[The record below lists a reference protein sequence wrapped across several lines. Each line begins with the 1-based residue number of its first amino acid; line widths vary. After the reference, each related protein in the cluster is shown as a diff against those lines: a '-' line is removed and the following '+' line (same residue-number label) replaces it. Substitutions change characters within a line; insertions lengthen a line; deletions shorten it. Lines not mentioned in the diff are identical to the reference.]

1 MEEVGRVSIRVVPD
15 FTHFRKHMNRVLKQY
30 DNRKLNW
37 TVDVDTAGIDK
48 LKGDFNNLAKDAKTA
63 GKNMSKELTKSVKTA
78 SKDAGKK
85 AKIDPSLNLDRF
97 KRRYI
102 GAINKVID
110 EAELTLPLNMG
121 GEKERKRL
129 EREAARILKG
139 INELDPSAGNSLT
152 QRKEVIKQYKDLVA
166 RVRDYNAEVLRS
178 GILHEDESVRLRRVT
193 QSHKDL
199 AAGILAGKDRVAEW
213 RRESQGFISDFQAI
227 RRSAADANVE
237 VDKVFLSNSKKTARS
252 ALRDYALGFRDIS
265 FEAQKAREESEKVLL
280 DAWGKKSGIQNGRD
294 QLRAR
299 GGITG
304 ALLGGVAGITALKG
318 AAGLITGI
326 GGAIGKLPG
335 MFGDAGKQAG
345 GFLDKVKGIGGALK
359 PNFGT
364 GIDLAGKAY
373 IAAAAIL
380 LAAPVIGL
388 VTSALLTLPGL
399 IALVATPIAALTLGI
414 DGLKKAAEVL
424 KQPFENLKA
433 VMSAKVEEQF
443 TPVFE
448 KLRNLFPT
456 LEAALPTVT
465 GGLAKIGDDIASF
478 FTSDEGKSTI
488 DDTIRGIGASLTQ
501 VAPGVRD
508 FTAAIM
514 GLAKEFVTGGALEGV
529 GAWFVDTMA
538 DFRNW
543 VNNAD
548 LTGMFKGLGDTLKI
562 VVDWLGQIA
571 ETGLD
576 FVSDPQKMNGFL
588 ATLENIGDF
597 LADLVDLSSRLAGV
611 WDAITFPM
619 DQFSSG
625 IDIISDAARSI
636 PVVGDA
642 WDWLLPDDWT
652 VLNRKANEAGSAARM
667 SFMNG
672 LNETIDATNEAGLMI
687 GSDMY
692 SNLTSGAS
700 EAVQEIATELAG
712 AGEKWQTQLEGSLD
726 ANQVQTAVAGQIQ
739 SQVGA
744 AVNGSLQ
751 ALVPL
756 KEGLQNEINLAL
768 APLGDIPGRLGTAFN
783 NVGTIIGERLR
794 SVPAIVS
801 NALGSLPGVTA
812 LAMVPLNQEVQKG
825 CDAALLTA
833 TFMAPKIIEPF
844 RDLGGQMGQVGADMM
859 NGLAIG
865 IRDNASIASQA
876 ASVAAAAVLAAA
888 KLAVDSE
895 SPSKDFMKLGG
906 DLNAGMAI
914 GIDKSGA
921 GPISAIREV
930 MQAIKDVF
938 GTAEGL
944 NLNFFMGEAA
954 TSMSNMA
961 TSSKEFR
968 TNMTEAG
975 TSPAITS
982 GLDAT
987 QLDDVKREKAAI
999 DLQIATLQAQKNATQ
1014 DKAAKAGLTAEIDQ
1028 LKIQKERL
1036 DLLKEESG
1044 LQEDRKTA
1052 IQQLSDTIATN
1063 ITDMIKMPG
1072 DFAKATV
1079 NAAAQDLGISGSGAI
1094 PTIANW
1100 ALDAGTNYIFNVNN
1114 MDDALQGQQAQQRS
1128 AALGVTG

>member
-1 MEEVGRVSIRVVPD
+1 MTGPGGAEVGRVHIRVVPD
-15 FTHFRKHMNRVLKQY
+15 FTKFRKEMGEELAFWSNKDIVWNLK
-30 DNRKLNW
+30 
-37 TVDVDTAGIDK
+37 VDKSQLDT
-48 LKGDFNNLAKDAKTA
+48 LTKDLGNSAKTA
-63 GKNMSKELTKSVKTA
+63 SRQLEKDLTTGVRKATA
-78 SKDAGKK
+78 KAGKK
-85 AKIDPSLNLDRF
+85 AAIEPRLTGNKARLVNRLRGDLNRVLSGLETRLAVQGFDASQLRAAWDQEEAYFNKRLSKITPKMGPIDLYLISQELETYLESL
-97 KRRYI
+97 KRRSLDIPVRYEFEDSLKKWLAAEKEHVNRVN
-102 GAINKVID
+102 AINK
-110 EAELTLPLNMG
+110 
-121 GEKERKRL
+121 
-129 EREAARILKG
+129 
-139 INELDPSAGNSLT
+139 
-152 QRKEVIKQYKDLVA
+152 Q
-166 RVRDYNAEVLRS
+166 
-178 GILHEDESVRLRRVT
+178 
-193 QSHKDL
+193 
-199 AAGILAGKDRVAEW
+199 
-213 RRESQGFISDFQAI
+213 
-227 RRSAADANVE
+227 AADGMLNSKSELQAGLNKIRE
-237 VDKVFLSNSKKTARS
+237 QTAEMQRLARAAEAGRLATDQLFLSTSKKDQRQAFRE
-252 ALRDYALGFRDIS
+252 YIFGFRDMQAEIDKTGGQ
-265 FEAQKAREESEKVLL
+265 FRDLFSEKNQ
-280 DAWGKKSGIQNGRD
+280 KKAGWKDSTRM
-294 QLRAR
+294 R
-299 GGITG
+299 GGLLG
-304 ALLGGVAGITALKG
+304 AMLGGV
-318 AAGLITGI
+318 
-326 GGAIGKLPG
+326 GAIAGAKAILG
-335 MFGDAGKQAG
+335 NLAKAGAEAGKSVG
-345 GFLDKVKGIGGALK
+345 GLFSKFAEFGGKFK
-359 PNFGT
+359 PSFGT
-364 GIDLAGKAY
+364 GVNLAGKAY

-380 LAAPVIGL
+380 VAAPAIGL
-388 VTSALLTLPGL
+388 VSAAVLTLPGL
-399 IALVATPIAALTLGI
+399 IALVATPIAALTLGL
-414 DGLKKAAEVL
+414 DGLKRAAEVL
-424 KQPFENLKA
+424 KEPFENLKT
-433 VMSAKVEEQF
+433 VMSARVEEQF
-443 TPVFE
+443 TPIFE

-465 GGLAKIGDDIASF
+465 GGLAKIGDDIANF
-478 FTSDEGKSTI
+478 LTSDEGKKTI

-514 GLAKEFVTGGALEGV
+514 GLAKEFVTGGALEGL
-529 GAWFVDTMA
+529 GTWFVDTMA

-548 LTGMFKGLGDTLKI
+548 LTGMFKGLGDTLKVI
-562 VVDWLGQIA
+562 VDWLGQIA
-571 ETGLD
+571 QTGLE
-576 FVSDPQKMNGFL
+576 FVADPAKMNGFL

-597 LADLVDLSSRLAGV
+597 LADLVDLSSTLAGV

-619 DQFSSG
+619 DKLSGG
-625 IDIISDAARSI
+625 IDILSDAARSI

-652 VLNRKANEAGSAARM
+652 VLNRKANEAGSAARI

-672 LNETIDATNEAGLMI
+672 LNETIDASNEAGLML

-692 SNLTSGAS
+692 SNLTAGAS

-712 AGEKWQTQLEGSLD
+712 AGEKWQTQLEGSLN

-739 SQVGA
+739 AQVGA

-756 KEGLQNEINLAL
+756 KEGLQNDINLAL

-783 NVGTIIGERLR
+783 NVGTIIGEKLR
-794 SVPAIVS
+794 SVPSIVS

-944 NLNFFMGEAA
+944 NLNFFMGQAA

-968 TNMTEAG
+968 SNMVEAG
-975 TSPAITS
+975 TSPAVSS
-982 GLDAT
+982 GLGADQIDNIKLQKAE
-987 QLDDVKREKAAI
+987 LDVK
-999 DLQIATLQAQKNATQ
+999 IAELQAQKNATA
-1014 DKAAKAGLTAEIDQ
+1014 DKAAKAALTSEIDQ

-1079 NAAAQDLGISGSGAI
+1079 SAAAQDLGISGSGAI

-1114 MDDALQGQQAQQRS
+1114 MDDAIQGQQAQQRVQ
-1128 AALGVTG
+1128 ALGVTG